1 MALTDLQIFQNIQK
15 TWNELGAEAKRGCVV
30 ALGAFVLLLL
40 YTCSRS
46 VEVRTTIYQGA
57 GTQDFKDARVLG
69 QGAEIILDG
78 REKLFSKTVR
88 DLQGSQGDLKDSY
101 EKLKSRLDA
110 LEKEREAAAL
120 GAVTAQTG
128 VTATSLLPGMD
139 AGSGAP
145 GIRSSPNEVALTQF
159 PAQRDA
165 GHSAG
170 YGYRPK
176 RGVVAFP
183 VKSTVPETSG
193 SGVVLPAGSYVR
205 AKLMTGVDVPEGRA
219 YPVLLELD
227 FAFITPNK
235 RRLDLSGCFMIAKS
249 QGDLSTERVQMQATK
264 LSCVSKSGRMFERE
278 VNGFIADDKDNN
290 FAVAGAI
297 HSKQGRVAAQ
307 AFLSSIVEGVGKAI
321 SNAQTSTQTN
331 ALGGTQTSVTGDQG
345 AYMAAGGASNAAT
358 LVTQWYLKQAQ
369 NLLPTINVVSGQD
382 VWIVMQDT
390 TKLPEE
396 FFRPTKNSGGENESI
411 YSYFS
416 RVSE

>member
-1 MALTDLQIFQNIQK
+1 MEAWRTLGISEKRTLLVAAALF
-15 TWNELGAEAKRGCVV
+15 VV
-30 ALGAFVLLLL
+30 LAF
-40 YTCSRS
+40 YTCSRGG
-46 VEVRTTIYQGA
+46 EVRTTVYQGA
-57 GTQDFKDARVLG
+57 GTSDFKDARVLG
-69 QGAEIILDG
+69 QGAELILDS

-88 DLQGSQGDLKDSY
+88 DLQGSQGELKDSY
-101 EKLKSRLDA
+101 EKLKTRLEE
-110 LEKEREAAAL
+110 LERERASVNGL
-120 GAVTAQTG
+120 GSVTGQVG
-128 VTATSLLPGMD
+128 VTAAGLPQPSLPPSPPED
-139 AGSGAP
+139 AGGS
-145 GIRSSPNEVALTQF
+145 RSSPNELDVAHFLGARSRSF
-159 PAQRDA
+159 SGGGGARA
-165 GHSAG
+165 GRSAI
-170 YGYRPK
+170 
-176 RGVVAFP
+176 AFP
-183 VKSTVPETSG
+183 VKSTPADADAASI
-193 SGVVLPAGSYVR
+193 VLPAGSYVR

-227 FAFITPNK
+227 FAYVTPNK

-290 FAVAGAI
+290 FAVSGAI

-321 SNAQTSTQTN
+321 SSAQTTTQTN
-331 ALGGTQTSVTGDQG
+331 ALGGSQTSVTGDQG
-345 AYMAAGGASNAAT
+345 AYMAAGGAANAAT

-369 NLLPTINVVSGQD
+369 SLLPTINVVSGRD

-390 TKLPEE
+390 TKLPDE
-396 FFRPTKNSGGENESI
+396 FFRPARPIGGDNESI